1 MGSRLPLF
9 IRPLQVEVSLKTN
22 TRLKLDALRMINGAM
37 FLVICVCRPA
47 LKRRGMFEVVPLAQQ
62 NIVEMGGIDIS
73 EPGWGSQIIYGAIN
87 IIF

>member
-1 MGSRLPLF
+1 M
-9 IRPLQVEVSLKTN
+9 
-22 TRLKLDALRMINGAM
+22 
-37 FLVICVCRPA
+37 
-47 LKRRGMFEVVPLAQQ
+47 KRRGMFEVVPLAQQ